1 MLAMVVRVEW
11 VRARMI
17 RDSLSAAARKPEK
30 GKLGLFMHATRCLLS
45 LFFVSGTDANSP
57 KRKLIVGEMSEM

>member
-11 VRARMI
+11 VRRRMI

-30 GKLGLFMHATRCLLS
+30 GKLGPFYARKWALFGPVLGLLS
-45 LFFVSGTDANSP
+45 CLSSG
-57 KRKLIVGEMSEM
+57 KL

>member
-11 VRARMI
+11 VRTRMI

-30 GKLGLFMHATRCLLS
+30 GKLGPFMHAVGCLL
-45 LFFVSGTDANSP
+45 FFLSSSISGLP
-57 KRKLIVGEMSEM
+57 FV